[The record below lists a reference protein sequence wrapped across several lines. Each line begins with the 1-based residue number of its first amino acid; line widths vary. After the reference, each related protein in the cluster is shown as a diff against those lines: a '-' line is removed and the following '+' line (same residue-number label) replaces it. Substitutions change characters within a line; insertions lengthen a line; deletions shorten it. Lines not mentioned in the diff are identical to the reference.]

1 MASVQKTWGKYEP
14 ALENYNKFIEINP
27 NYPDAIYNRGDILFC
42 LKRFEEA
49 LESFNLA
56 ISKRPEWAL
65 YYCNRA
71 RLYMEMGRKQESL
84 DDLNLASKYSKN
96 LKPTP

>member
-1 MASVQKTWGKYEP
+1 MASVQKSWKQYEK
-14 ALENYNKFIEINP
+14 ALENYDKFIEINP

-42 LKRFEEA
+42 MKRYDEA
-49 LESFNLA
+49 LENLSNA
-56 ISKRPEWAL
+56 ISKRPDWAL

-84 DDLNLASKYSKN
+84 DDLNMAFKNSKN